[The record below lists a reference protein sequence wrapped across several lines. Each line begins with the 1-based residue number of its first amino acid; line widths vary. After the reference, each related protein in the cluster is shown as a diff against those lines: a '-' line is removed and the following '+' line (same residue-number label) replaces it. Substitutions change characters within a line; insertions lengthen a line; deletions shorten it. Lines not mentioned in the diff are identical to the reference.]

1 MVFWQR
7 FTSRLRIILRL
18 RIRFVVRA
26 DVLVMSS
33 LPDAD
38 DALGREA
45 AASASLRFG
54 S

>member
-1 MVFWQR
+1 MSMV
-7 FTSRLRIILRL
+7 RIILRL
-18 RIRFVVRA
+18 RMRLRVKA
-26 DVLVMSS
+26 DDMVMSS

-45 AASASLRFG
+45 TALASLLFG